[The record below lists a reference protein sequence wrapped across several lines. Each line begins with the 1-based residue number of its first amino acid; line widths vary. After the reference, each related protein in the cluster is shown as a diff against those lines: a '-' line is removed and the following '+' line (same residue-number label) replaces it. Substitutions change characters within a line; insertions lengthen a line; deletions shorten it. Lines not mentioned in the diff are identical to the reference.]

1 MIYLGTKFVVGI
13 FRFAFPRFIGSILPY
28 LSRRKQKCLLTRPR
42 STQVPWLLENQ
53 PFAPAAPGMARER
66 RRAASTR
73 LGKNHHRETMQGAGG
88 GYDSTLDEFR
98 AVLPVVAT
106 KEIVSRRRGRGGQ
119 RQAAPELR
127 RPWDVELNPALTST
141 LGYSL
146 PTPPFLRGSLI
157 FI

>member
-28 LSRRKQKCLLTRPR
+28 FSRRKQKCLLTRPR

-73 LGKNHHRETMQGAGG
+73 LGKNHHRETMRGAGAGTIPLSTNSGQFYQWLQRKRSCPVG
-88 GYDSTLDEFR
+88 GAGEDRD
-98 AVLPVVAT
+98 
-106 KEIVSRRRGRGGQ
+106 RRHLSSADRGM
-119 RQAAPELR
+119 
-127 RPWDVELNPALTST
+127 S
-141 LGYSL
+141 S
-146 PTPPFLRGSLI
+146 
-157 FI
+157 

>member
-1 MIYLGTKFVVGI
+1 MISPLNFIPSETKQPQLEAGRPQGRLVFAACLFCFGLDREMIYLGTKFVVGI

-73 LGKNHHRETMQGAGG
+73 LGKNHHRETMQGAGTIPL
-88 GYDSTLDEFR
+88 STN
-98 AVLPVVAT
+98 
-106 KEIVSRRRGRGGQ
+106 SGQ
-119 RQAAPELR
+119 FYQWLQRKR
-127 RPWDVELNPALTST
+127 
-141 LGYSL
+141 
-146 PTPPFLRGSLI
+146 
-157 FI
+157 